1 MATIFTNNKLI
12 NAADYSVT
20 YNHRAFKYGDGVF
33 ETIKV
38 SKGVPLFLKHHY
50 SRLVLALNFFEFE
63 IPEFWSYSF
72 FVRHCLDLIK
82 ANNIVYGNLRIQV
95 SRLGG
100 GKYLPTS
107 YGCDLLMEVAS
118 TEQTTYHIDLKPN
131 KLGLFTKM
139 SKALENASN
148 YKTLNSN
155 VYIQAAIYKAQQQ
168 FNEVIVL
175 NQQGRVADASASN
188 VFIVVN
194 NLLIVPPSSEGG
206 IDGILRRVLVKLCK
220 QHKIDL
226 QVAPV
231 TQIDLKD
238 ASEIFVTNVIK
249 GIQPV
254 TEFEGKLLNNKQ
266 AEKLNV
272 LLQDKE
278 QQEVGHLR
286 KFIY

>member
-1 MATIFTNNKLI
+1 MATIFLNNKLI
-12 NAADYSVT
+12 STQDYSVT

-38 SKGVPLFLKHHY
+38 SKSVPLFLKHHY
-50 SRLVLALNFFEFE
+50 SRLVLALSFFEFE

-82 ANNIVYGNLRIQV
+82 ANNIIYGNLRIQV

-107 YGCDLLMEVAS
+107 YGCDLLMEVEP
-118 TEQTTYHIDLKPN
+118 TEQTTYQINSQAN
-131 KLGLFTKM
+131 KLGVFTKM
-139 SKALENASN
+139 TKGLEESSN

-175 NQQGRVADASASN
+175 NQQGRVADASAAN
-188 VFIVVN
+188 VFIAIN

-206 IDGILRRVLVKLCK
+206 VDGVLRRVLVKLCK
-220 QHKIDL
+220 QNKIDL
-226 QVAPV
+226 QVAPISQ
-231 TQIDLKD
+231 TDLKD

-249 GIQPV
+249 GIQPI
-254 TEFEGKLLNNKQ
+254 TEFEGKKMKNSYSQ
-266 AEKLNV
+266 KLIEFLKV
-272 LLQDKE
+272 KE
-278 QQEVGHLR
+278 QKEVESLR
-286 KFIY
+286 GFIY

>member
-12 NAADYSVT
+12 SAEAHAVT

-38 SKGVPLFLKHHY
+38 SQSVPLFLKHHY

-63 IPEFWSYSF
+63 IPEFWTYSF

-82 ANNIVYGNLRIQV
+82 DNNIVYGNLRIQV

-107 YGCDLLMEVAS
+107 NGCDLLMEVQPI
-118 TEQTTYHIDLKPN
+118 TQTTYVLSEKPA

-139 SKALENASN
+139 TKALEQASN

-155 VYIQAAIYKAQQQ
+155 VYIQAAIFKEREQ

-175 NQQGRVADASASN
+175 NQNGRVADASASN
-188 VFIVVN
+188 VFIAVN
-194 NLLIVPPSSEGG
+194 NLLLVPPSNEGG
-206 IDGILRRVLVKLCK
+206 VDGVLRRVLVKLCK

-226 QVAPV
+226 QVVPISQ
-231 TQIDLKD
+231 TDLKD
-238 ASEIFVTNVIK
+238 ASEIFTTNVIK
-249 GIQPV
+249 GIQPIS
-254 TEFEGKLLNNKQ
+254 EFEGKALNNIFAQ
-266 AEKLNV
+266 KLIT
-272 LLQDKE
+272 LLINKE
-278 QQEVGHLR
+278 QKEIESLR
-286 KFIY
+286 QFIY

>member
-38 SKGVPLFLKHHY
+38 SKSVPLFLKHHY

-107 YGCDLLMEVAS
+107 YGCDLLMEAAS

-139 SKALENASN
+139 SKVLEDASN

-206 IDGILRRVLVKLCK
+206 VDGILRRVLVKLCK
-220 QHKIDL
+220 KHKIDL

-254 TEFEGKLLNNKQ
+254 TEFEGKLLNNNQ

-278 QQEVGHLR
+278 QQEVEHLR